1 MQHILHNAVL
11 VSLIV
16 SLLTSCTDTIRD
28 MPINFD
34 EERVRLTLEYLEERY
49 NIIQSDP
56 HIDPEMIVVH
66 YTVVPTLERTFA
78 VFDSARLPSSRPG
91 IAGAGALNVSSQ
103 FLVDR
108 DGTIYRLMRETYM
121 ARHVIGLNHC
131 AIGIENVGGGSE
143 LPLTDAQLDANI
155 WLIRYLKKKYDI
167 HYLIAHS
174 EYTLFEGHE
183 LWKEVDP
190 GYRTEKSDPGEKF
203 MEGIRIATSN
213 LGFLPLPDPE

>member
-108 DGTIYRLMRETYM
+108 DGTIYRLMPETYM

-203 MEGIRIATSN
+203 MEGIRKETSN
-213 LGFLPLPDPE
+213 LGFLPLPASE